1 MLQPLA
7 TQSTQQQHLRKTFLR
22 DQLGGILGIGII
34 LDMGQNNNVVIL
46 LLRAGSR
53 IKIAHYDI
61 GLAAQRSAIA
71 VACVTGDDEIIRAQ
85 QLCQFRRNRAGGK
98 DHTTGHKTDSS
109 FFLDSWLPC

>member
-7 TQSTQQQHLRKTFLR
+7 AQSTQQQHLRKAFLR

-53 IKIAHYDI
+53 IKIAHDDI
-61 GLAAQRSAIA
+61 GSAAQRCAVA
-71 VACVTGDDEIIRAQ
+71 VACITGDDEVIRAQ
-85 QLCQFRRNRAGGK
+85 QPCQSPAKPGRPKGSHNV
-98 DHTTGHKTDSS
+98 T
-109 FFLDSWLPC
+109 

>member
-7 TQSTQQQHLRKTFLR
+7 TQSTQQQHLRKAFLR

-71 VACVTGDDEIIRAQ
+71 VARVTGDDEIIRAQ
-85 QLCQFRRNRAGGK
+85 QLCQFRRNRA
-98 DHTTGHKTDSS
+98 DSS